1 MEGYSKAVFKR
12 KILLSRPERIPTGND
27 LQIIY
32 RIILDYKR
40 RIKPPH

>member
-1 MEGYSKAVFKR
+1 MEGNSKAVIKS
-12 KILLSRPERIPTGND
+12 KIMLSRPERIPPGND

-32 RIILDYKR
+32 RIILNYKR